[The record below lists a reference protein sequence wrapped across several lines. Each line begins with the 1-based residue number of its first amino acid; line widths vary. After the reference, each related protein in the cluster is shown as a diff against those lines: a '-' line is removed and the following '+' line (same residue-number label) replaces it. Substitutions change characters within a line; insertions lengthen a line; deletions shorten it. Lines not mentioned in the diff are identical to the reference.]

1 MDPETRVLIVPQPQ
15 KDVFAS
21 RATAGS
27 STNYTVDQA
36 ITAWLDAKYKRS
48 RSDKTRHSYEET
60 IASFRAT
67 LHSFGLDL
75 YDDATQIALIAQGWA
90 GKRGDAATRE
100 GEIAQATY
108 NHRLTVISSFFVFVR
123 KTGMFPGSNPI
134 DRVERV
140 KVEDYAHA
148 RAMDSDEVRG
158 LLAGIDR
165 ASVTGKRDYALFCVA
180 ILTGWRG
187 SAIAAMQWGHLV
199 VKVGKKETKIS
210 VYSPRLKGGLTG
222 TKELDAGT
230 SSALLSYLHAHYGAE
245 LGHLDNTA
253 PVWVSLSRNKT
264 KGHQLSIKALEDV
277 CRKYTGVGT
286 FHMLRHTHA
295 LNMKDA
301 GARDSD
307 IQESLGHASLATTG
321 RYIPK
326 LSRGV
331 NKFGRKMETMFGIE
345 SEE

>member
-1 MDPETRVLIVPQPQ
+1 MDTSLIVPEPQ
-15 KDVFAS
+15 K
-21 RATAGS
+21 
-27 STNYTVDQA
+27 YTVDQA
-36 ITAWLDAKYKRS
+36 TRAWLDAKYKRS
-48 RSDKTRHSYEET
+48 RSDKTRRAYEET

-67 LHSFGLDL
+67 LHPFGLDL
-75 YDDATQIALIAQGWA
+75 YADATQVALIAQGWA
-90 GKRGDAATRE
+90 GKRGDGATRE

-108 NHRLTVISSFFVFVR
+108 NHRLTVISSFFVFAR
-123 KTGMFPGSNPI
+123 KSGMYSGENPI

-140 KVEDYAHA
+140 KVDDYAHA
-148 RAMDSDEVRG
+148 RAMDSDEVRQ
-158 LLAGIDR
+158 LLDGIDR
-165 ASVTGKRDYALFCVA
+165 STLVGKRDYALFCVA

-187 SAIAAMQWGHLV
+187 SAIAAMQWGHLT
-199 VKVGKKETKIS
+199 VKVGKRETKIS

-230 SSALLSYLHAHYGAE
+230 SSALLAYLHSHYGSE
-245 LGHLDNTA
+245 LGHLDNTT

-264 KGHQLSIKALEDV
+264 KGQQISIKALEDV

-331 NKFGRKMETMFGIE
+331 NKFGRKMESMFGIHADE
-345 SEE
+345 